1 MSQLLCSIVSSQNSY
16 YTVRYEEIRKR
27 RERKTMSR
35 IILRYTKISI
45 HLIESYLL
53 HFSGAY
59 AYKKCVF
66 VKDRKGEENCP
77 NITGSKS
84 ALN

>member
-1 MSQLLCSIVSSQNSY
+1 
-16 YTVRYEEIRKR
+16 
-27 RERKTMSR
+27 MSR